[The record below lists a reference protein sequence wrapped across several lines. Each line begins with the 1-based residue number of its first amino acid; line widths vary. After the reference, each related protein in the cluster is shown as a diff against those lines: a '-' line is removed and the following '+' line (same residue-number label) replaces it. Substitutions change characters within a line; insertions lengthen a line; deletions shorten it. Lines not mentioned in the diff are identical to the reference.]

1 MRSVCD
7 ETDPRS
13 RTITW
18 EDPVAAA
25 EARGELSGL
34 EHLRAV
40 RAGELPAP
48 PIAALMGLNLAD
60 IEEGR
65 VVFAATPAEFHYNPI
80 GVVHGGTARRR
91 FC

>member
-1 MRSVCD
+1 M
-7 ETDPRS
+7 
-13 RTITW
+13 
-18 EDPVAAA
+18 
-25 EARGELSGL
+25 
-34 EHLRAV
+34 